1 MSGLS
6 DVQYIDKKK
15 DLRENGSDVRSSLAW
30 GMIFALSEERHRL
43 FSSGEWRN
51 HFDKAA
57 IDKAEL

>member
-15 DLRENGSDVRSSLAW
+15 DLRENGGDASFAW
-30 GMIFALSEERHRL
+30 CMISALSEERHRF

-51 HFDKAA
+51 HFDEAA